1 MSTGLSKGMGVITGR
16 REPWPHPSRNPPSP
30 YVLSDDPADHGLG
43 EAEVACIEKAYV
55 LRRRELQAAIERPEP
70 FINGRW
76 LSGLGWPR
84 TRRGWCLA
92 LLLVPIVAPLFVVA
106 YAAIVPFQYLGHR
119 REVACHRA
127 RLREEMEKVT
137 GRPFLTRPTR
147 KTLFDLWQ
155 IYGFDDNRF
164 DEAVGFELASWW
176 IDRLYGPGTTHALRL
191 EERLEQVS
199 KRRARLRDG
208 IPNVT
213 CVTWVPRLELV
224 LREISSELPPYDWS
238 QRDDGKQHT
247 LH

>member
-1 MSTGLSKGMGVITGR
+1 ML
-16 REPWPHPSRNPPSP
+16 P
-30 YVLSDDPADHGLG
+30 
-43 EAEVACIEKAYV
+43 
-55 LRRRELQAAIERPEP
+55 
-70 FINGRW
+70 
-76 LSGLGWPR
+76 
-84 TRRGWCLA
+84 
-92 LLLVPIVAPLFVVA
+92 
-106 YAAIVPFQYLGHR
+106 
-119 REVACHRA
+119 
-127 RLREEMEKVT
+127 
-137 GRPFLTRPTR
+137 
-147 KTLFDLWQ
+147 
-155 IYGFDDNRF
+155 
-164 DEAVGFELASWW
+164 VGFTEPLELPCCFRLTL